1 MLRLFNENSL
11 ETYSKYHNYNVPNMS
26 KGIIFY
32 TLLSGICGK
41 WTWETIYFYLIRIF
55 SSNDKWITFV

>member
-26 KGIIFY
+26 KGII
-32 TLLSGICGK
+32 LLHFIIRNM
-41 WTWETIYFYLIRIF
+41 WEINLGNDLFLSYSYLF
-55 SSNDKWITFV
+55 FK